1 MSTAGSQ
8 SEYRIQRA
16 QAVRV
21 HIFVNGHALAARE
34 GESVAAALLAAGVR
48 TLRMTPRRD
57 EPRGLFCGIGQ
68 CYDCLVEIDGEPGQ
82 RACMT
87 RVRPGMRIRIPEAPA

>member
-1 MSTAGSQ
+1 MSAAESQ
-8 SEYRIQRA
+8 PEYRIQRA
-16 QAVRV
+16 HAVRV
-21 HIFVNGHALAARE
+21 HILVNGHTLEARE

-48 TLRMTPRRD
+48 TLRTAPRRG

-87 RVRPGMRIRIPEAPA
+87 RVRPGMSIRIPETPA

>member
-1 MSTAGSQ
+1 MSTTGSRP
-8 SEYRIQRA
+8 EYRMQRA
-16 QAVRV
+16 HAVRV
-21 HIFVNGHALAARE
+21 HILVNGRTLEARE
-34 GESVAAALLAAGVR
+34 GESVAAALLAAGIR
-48 TLRMTPRRD
+48 TLRMTPRRG